1 MDEAEDVAPV
11 MAVLTQRF
19 AHLLGRA
26 DEKVEQRARE
36 ERRASQTEGEKGRR
50 RGPPK
55 LQFNVRATQE
65 TRDLIDALAEH
76 HGKSLSDVIELAA
89 DALAKAAPDFKGSKG

>member
-1 MDEAEDVAPV
+1 MDETEDVRA
-11 MAVLTQRF
+11 MEGILMGRLKKRF
-19 AHLLGRA
+19 ARS
-26 DEKVEQRARE
+26 DETIDLRIKE

-65 TRDLIDALAEH
+65 TRDLIDSLAEH
-76 HGKSLSDVIELAA
+76 FGKSLSDVIALAA
-89 DALAKAAPDFKGSKG
+89 ETLAKGTLDFKRGKS